1 MQTYAKQGVDMDE
14 AQQAYASAT
23 AQEGAA
29 RAAEGAA
36 RTAYQR
42 ALASHSRDGYQ
53 SFISAYGNS
62 SYAADVRSR
71 LAQCHSETQTGG
83 STQTSQ
89 LQQNGNGSGSN
100 SQDAC
105 NQAHASA
112 MNSLQSQC
120 SASQGKLGQT
130 RVLSE
135 NAQQGSSA
143 VGQAAGSILGNA
155 LFGAGRS
162 VNLGSSY
169 QCTTSIEAACEITS
183 SSSRQVDVCP

>member
-1 MQTYAKQGVDMDE
+1 
-14 AQQAYASAT
+14 
-23 AQEGAA
+23 
-29 RAAEGAA
+29 
-36 RTAYQR
+36 
-42 ALASHSRDGYQ
+42 
-53 SFISAYGNS
+53 
-62 SYAADVRSR
+62 
-71 LAQCHSETQTGG
+71 
-83 STQTSQ
+83 
-89 LQQNGNGSGSN
+89 
-100 SQDAC
+100 
-105 NQAHASA
+105 